1 MRELDIIIRGG
12 LLADGL
18 GGPLQRADVGIV
30 DGRIACVDP
39 AGLPQDTVQAREV
52 IDAHG
57 AVVAPGFIDIHTHYD
72 GQAIWDSQL
81 ASSSWHGVTTAV
93 MGNCGVGFA
102 PVRVQDR
109 ERLIELMEGV
119 EDIPGVALHEGLDWQ
134 WESFDDYLR
143 AVERRPH
150 DMDIGAQL
158 PHGALRVY
166 VMGER
171 AARLEPATERDVA
184 QMRELAAEATRAGAL
199 GFSTSRSINHK
210 SVKGEPTPSLRASEA
225 ELTGIAMG
233 LADAG
238 GGVLQL
244 LSDFTTPSAIEE
256 FAMLRRVVEKSG
268 RPLSFS
274 LAQNNNRPD
283 DWRVLMDLLNQAADD
298 GLPMRCQ
305 VAPRAIGV
313 LLGLQA
319 SRNPFWVVPEVAALA
334 SLPLAERW
342 RTMKTPAFRAQV
354 LEDFAALPDKRQ
366 YNFNRLFPLS
376 DPPNYEPPAH
386 TSIAAQAA
394 QRGTTAAE
402 LAYDLLLEDEGR
414 ALYYE
419 TFANYSAGDLRVC
432 REMIAA
438 PNSLI
443 GLGDGGA
450 HVGMI
455 CDASFPTFLLSHWSR
470 ERGRADGFDLAWLI
484 KRQTHD
490 AAQFIG
496 LHDRGVIKP
505 GMKAD
510 VNVLDVEKLG
520 MPAPRLKHDLPA
532 NGKRLLQ
539 AASGYRATIV
549 TGQVTQRKG
558 EATGQLP
565 GRLLRGSQG
574 LQTA

>member
-39 AGLPQDTVQAREV
+39 AGLPPDTVRAREV
-52 IDAHG
+52 IDAAG

-319 SRNPFWVVPEVAALA
+319 SRNPFWVIPEVAALA

-342 RTMKTPAFRAQV
+342 RTMKAPAFRAQV
-354 LEDFAALPDKRQ
+354 LDDFAALPDKRQ
-366 YNFNRLFPLS
+366 YNFKRLFPLS

-394 QRGTTAAE
+394 RRGTTAAE

-574 LQTA
+574 LQAA

>member
-39 AGLPQDTVQAREV
+39 AGLPPDTVRAREV
-52 IDAHG
+52 IDAAG

-319 SRNPFWVVPEVAALA
+319 SRNPFWVIPEVAALA

-342 RTMKTPAFRAQV
+342 RTMKAPAFRAQV
-354 LEDFAALPDKRQ
+354 LDDFAALPDKRQ
-366 YNFNRLFPLS
+366 YNFKRLFPLS
-376 DPPNYEPPAH
+376 EPPNYEPPAH

-394 QRGTTAAE
+394 RRGTTAAE

-574 LQTA
+574 LQAA